1 MQGVMMPQ
9 ILRSENSRASTSFR
23 FDNAEQKRMH
33 SWANAEIED
42 MIDYARPAREIGSD
56 SIRGY
61 MGVVHKS
68 RNHKKDRSD
77 IVFPLMHATIY
88 SRMVI
93 EAARAPQM
101 KMEARHESDE
111 PNIKWVEATIRGALA
126 GGPHKPPY
134 DHVYFEQVFDK
145 NLLGVGAV
153 YAGYEF
159 NTRIGHVKDDNGKW
173 VEKTMVI
180 DDDIRCRNIDFFN
193 FGVSRDAK
201 PGMYEGSRCY
211 MDVFFDRSSF
221 FSRFGNHPFYQ
232 NVTDDMI
239 PNGDWFMG
247 TGTDSGS
254 YPKPRMWKDIY
265 RVRYFWDIVNDLF
278 YVQANGIPIRFDH
291 ILEYGNREDPVKMLP
306 IFTIHNDVAFEYDR
320 QSATSQFAVQNNRFY
335 TEASQ
340 VNTNKSFWSK
350 PESLIVKPMIA
361 TQNTFG
367 RAMVDWLK
375 ASSVHFVMG
384 PTGVI
389 DRINKGKLYGIEP
402 IKLDSGDFNTKSL
415 VSGSSFLSDFKVAN
429 DFLQSQSHAAL
440 GRDIFR
446 VASQTPPQATVAAM
460 QRELEQRR
468 DAQNNR
474 FNSTGGILRMYWYF
488 YNLVQQFYVQPREI
502 KITDLGQI
510 EDVDEYRIL
519 RDANGTPV
527 FRLDP
532 KEIEIDFPV
541 AEVSKTKTFK
551 IKNPLTGEEITRSE
565 KHYNLVAPTH
575 PDAIAQKKRG
585 SKSFNG
591 RADYL
596 QLKRRPRMTIIPLS
610 TFQEDNAIQKAA
622 SVEVLNAIAP
632 YVTMQVDGQP
642 VIPKEALIY
651 ILGNFVKAQGGE
663 WDLDKFMSLVG
674 GKKTEADDEAE
685 NIPPPFADSSDLAGL
700 GGGMG
705 GASSAGA
712 GSGVPTQTSKMGSPP
727 APGRALNTNAALA
740 SALSI

>member
-1 MQGVMMPQ
+1 MPT
-9 ILRSENSRASTSFR
+9 ILKSEQSRASTSFR

-33 SWANAEIED
+33 AWANAEVAD

-101 KMEARHESDE
+101 KMTAQHESDE
-111 PNIKWVEATIRGALA
+111 PNIRWVDSAIKGALS

-134 DHVYFEQVFDK
+134 DHVYFEQTFDK

-159 NTRIGHVKDDNGKW
+159 NTRVGHVKDDNGKW
-173 VEKTMVI
+173 IEKTMII
-180 DDDIRCRNIDFFN
+180 DDDIRVRNIDFFN
-193 FGVSRDAK
+193 FGVSRDTK
-201 PGMYEGSRCY
+201 PGMYDGSRCY
-211 MDVFFDRSSF
+211 MDTFYDRSAF
-221 FSRFGNHPFYQ
+221 FSRFGNHPFY
-232 NVTDDMI
+232 NHVNDNMI
-239 PNGDWFMG
+239 PNGDWYMG
-247 TGTDSGS
+247 SGTDAGS
-254 YPKPRMWKDIY
+254 YAKPRMWKDIY
-265 RVRYFWDIVNDLF
+265 RVRYLWDIVNDLF
-278 YVQANGIPIRFDH
+278 YVQANGIPIRWDH

-306 IFTIHNDVAFEYDR
+306 IFTTHNDVAFEYDR

-335 TEASQ
+335 TESSQ

-402 IKLDSGDFNTKSL
+402 IKLDAGDFNTKSL
-415 VSGSSFLSDFKVAN
+415 VSGSTFLGDFKVASEY
-429 DFLQSQSHAAL
+429 LQSMSHAAL

-474 FNSTGGILRMYWYF
+474 FNSTGGILRMYWYL

-519 RDANGTPV
+519 RDANGSPV

-532 KEIEIDFPV
+532 KEIDIDFPV
-541 AEVSKTKTFK
+541 VEISKTKTMK
-551 IKNPLTGEEITRSE
+551 VKNPVTGEEILRSE
-565 KHYNLVAPTH
+565 KRYTLVSPNHSEAKK
-575 PDAIAQKKRG
+575 QKKRG
-585 SKSFNG
+585 SNSFFA
-591 RADYL
+591 RADYM
-596 QLKRRPRMTIIPLS
+596 QMRKRPRMTIIPLS

-632 YVTMQVDGQP
+632 YVTMQVDGKP
-642 VIPKEALIY
+642 AIPKEALIY
-651 ILGNFVKAQGGE
+651 ILGNFVKAQGGD

-674 GKKTEADDEAE
+674 GKQEAGAEEAE
-685 NIPPPFADSSDLAGL
+685 NIPPPFADASDMEPAM
-700 GGGMG
+700 GGMG
-705 GASSAGA
+705 GSLPAGM
-712 GSGVPTQTSKMGSPP
+712 GSGVPTQTSKQGSPP
-727 APGRALNTNAALA
+727 APGGALNTNAALA
-740 SALSI
+740 ASLSM